1 MIFRKTCLKHQTT
14 MGWEVISMKPTL
26 ATLRMQA
33 TTHTHRGSYFS
44 VKFKESFI
52 IFKICLST

>member
-33 TTHTHRGSYFS
+33 TTHTQRELFQ
-44 VKFKESFI
+44 
-52 IFKICLST
+52 C